1 MKRRLLSALLAAA
14 MMLTMTPAAFAADGD
29 AVPAAAATALPEAED
44 GVITLT
50 GPVNLT
56 ETQVFDTN
64 TTIDLNGFDI
74 TATNCRA
81 LWQKSGTLTLT
92 GKGTVRANKVGD
104 TDWLSSSSVIRVG
117 DGSDYTVES
126 SSETAAGIVID
137 DEVTVS
143 STYCYGLSVFGG
155 ATKEIADISGT
166 ISAPNAIGTNGMDVK
181 TAPTITLGKTA
192 KVTASEGYAMYL
204 PAAGTYNIAG
214 TVEGPGGI
222 CLKAGKCDITVE
234 NGAVITATG
243 EPGWNPDSVEI
254 KDAKVGE
261 KTYTWHHNSNGSA
274 TANYAVVIENNA
286 SYAGA
291 SKININGGEINGKV
305 AVYND
310 YGPANNAK
318 PIEQGKAGTITITG
332 GTFTDDVSK
341 YVADGYVQDENGAVV
356 ALTESTAAAKTADG
370 TLHAT
375 LAKAVAAAK
384 EGETVT
390 LLRDATYNARINIDK
405 NLTLDLGG
413 KTLTSNTSHSFV
425 VYTDK
430 SFTVQNGTMKN
441 NVGTAIFGLKSSKI
455 TLAKDATLDVYDG
468 IVATNSMAAEGN
480 AAVNIYGTI
489 NSTDVAVWSQPKNT
503 FNLDGAKITSNYFGV
518 YQNGSF
524 GGNTFHIKNS
534 TIADGSG
541 STTGIY
547 ISNSKTNTDETEQ
560 GYQTLTIENSKIT
573 GNTGI
578 EVKFTNVTISGENT
592 EITATGTP
600 VDVTLNNNGS
610 VTTGYALAIT
620 HNGTDT
626 SKDAAD
632 GTITVENGKF
642 SGVVGIQEP
651 SADKTTEATMAIKNG
666 HFTSAPDAAYLA
678 EGKTLVK
685 STETGYN
692 WMVAD
697 KQADAA
703 EVLPADPEAKIEL
716 PEDASND
723 DEVLASS
730 ALSALT
736 SGATAPSVD
745 TNVMNA
751 GASAVANAN
760 TTTKEQGLAELKK
773 QGVVTDDSTTAD
785 KVTIVVQPYLD
796 IKITGAE
803 GDGNTKTLILDVTP
817 MYQKVATTADLD
829 SNGEIKV
836 QKGAD
841 KVEGANAVILASGE
855 MKITEPV
862 TVTIPLPDSFAATND
877 AKIGH
882 KGYVYTGTIDN
893 NHVLTFV
900 NPHGFSEIIIG
911 AVVAATNETTGE
923 EYSDLQ
929 KALDE
934 AKNGE
939 TVIVKTKPEAGK
951 TFTMGGDSREIK
963 VKNGTGDKLTIT
975 INGEERKD
983 VDNNDTFQVKYTRPS
998 SGGGSSVPT
1007 YAVTADKAENG
1018 SVNVSPKNASKGA
1031 TVTVTVKP
1039 DTGYELDTL
1048 TVTDKDGKEVKLTDK
1063 GDGKFTFEMPA
1074 SKVTVK
1080 ATFAKVGEQP
1090 GISFIDV
1097 ATGSYYYDAVEWA
1110 VENGVTE
1117 GTSAT
1122 TFSPDASCTRAQ
1134 MVTFLWRANGSPK
1147 ATVANPFTDV
1157 QADAY
1162 YYDAVLWAV
1171 EKGITSGTSATTFA
1185 PDATVTR
1192 GQTVTFLHRA
1202 NGSPAVSGSS
1212 PFNDVA
1218 ADAYYTAAVQWAVT
1232 EGVTSG
1238 TSATTFAPDAPC
1250 TRAQIVTFLYR
1261 DMA

>member
-1 MKRRLLSALLAAA
+1 M
-14 MMLTMTPAAFAADGD
+14 
-29 AVPAAAATALPEAED
+29 
-44 GVITLT
+44 
-50 GPVNLT
+50 
-56 ETQVFDTN
+56 
-64 TTIDLNGFDI
+64 
-74 TATNCRA
+74 
-81 LWQKSGTLTLT
+81 
-92 GKGTVRANKVGD
+92 
-104 TDWLSSSSVIRVG
+104 
-117 DGSDYTVES
+117 
-126 SSETAAGIVID
+126 
-137 DEVTVS
+137 
-143 STYCYGLSVFGG
+143 
-155 ATKEIADISGT
+155 
-166 ISAPNAIGTNGMDVK
+166 
-181 TAPTITLGKTA
+181 
-192 KVTASEGYAMYL
+192 
-204 PAAGTYNIAG
+204 
-214 TVEGPGGI
+214 
-222 CLKAGKCDITVE
+222 
-234 NGAVITATG
+234 ITATG

-291 SKININGGEINGKV
+291 SKINIDGGEINGKV

-413 KTLTSNTSHSFV
+413 KTLTSNTGHSFV

-455 TLAKDATLDVYDG
+455 TLAKDATLDVHDG
-468 IVATNSMAAEGN
+468 IVATNSTAAEGN

-489 NSTDVAVWSQPKNT
+489 NSTDVAVWSQGPKNT

-541 STTGIY
+541 GATGIY

-651 SADKTTEATMAIKNG
+651 SADKTTEATMAIENG

-703 EVLPADPEAKIEL
+703 EVLP
-716 PEDASND
+716 
-723 DEVLASS
+723 
-730 ALSALT
+730 
-736 SGATAPSVD
+736 
-745 TNVMNA
+745 
-751 GASAVANAN
+751 
-760 TTTKEQGLAELKK
+760 
-773 QGVVTDDSTTAD
+773 
-785 KVTIVVQPYLD
+785 
-796 IKITGAE
+796 
-803 GDGNTKTLILDVTP
+803 
-817 MYQKVATTADLD
+817 
-829 SNGEIKV
+829 
-836 QKGAD
+836 
-841 KVEGANAVILASGE
+841 
-855 MKITEPV
+855 
-862 TVTIPLPDSFAATND
+862 
-877 AKIGH
+877 
-882 KGYVYTGTIDN
+882 
-893 NHVLTFV
+893 
-900 NPHGFSEIIIG
+900 
-911 AVVAATNETTGE
+911 
-923 EYSDLQ
+923 
-929 KALDE
+929 
-934 AKNGE
+934 
-939 TVIVKTKPEAGK
+939 
-951 TFTMGGDSREIK
+951 R
-963 VKNGTGDKLTIT
+963 
-975 INGEERKD
+975 
-983 VDNNDTFQVKYTRPS
+983 RP
-998 SGGGSSVPT
+998 
-1007 YAVTADKAENG
+1007 
-1018 SVNVSPKNASKGA
+1018 
-1031 TVTVTVKP
+1031 
-1039 DTGYELDTL
+1039 
-1048 TVTDKDGKEVKLTDK
+1048 
-1063 GDGKFTFEMPA
+1063 
-1074 SKVTVK
+1074 
-1080 ATFAKVGEQP
+1080 
-1090 GISFIDV
+1090 
-1097 ATGSYYYDAVEWA
+1097 
-1110 VENGVTE
+1110 
-1117 GTSAT
+1117 
-1122 TFSPDASCTRAQ
+1122 
-1134 MVTFLWRANGSPK
+1134 
-1147 ATVANPFTDV
+1147 
-1157 QADAY
+1157 
-1162 YYDAVLWAV
+1162 
-1171 EKGITSGTSATTFA
+1171 
-1185 PDATVTR
+1185 R
-1192 GQTVTFLHRA
+1192 GQDRA
-1202 NGSPAVSGSS
+1202 A
-1212 PFNDVA
+1212 
-1218 ADAYYTAAVQWAVT
+1218 
-1232 EGVTSG
+1232 
-1238 TSATTFAPDAPC
+1238 
-1250 TRAQIVTFLYR
+1250 
-1261 DMA
+1261 